1 MVDTPTPVPAASG
14 DPSIKANYPGDG
26 ERINFRW
33 HFGGPIA
40 VHLRDNKTLTDTLLT
55 QGKDYTIIDG
65 AEYDLVQFVA
75 LPPPRGT
82 TVVISK
88 SNTPPAASERMTA
101 EQRLKRLRE
110 FTTGERGPYTDLTN
124 DIKAVLASLRLPQPD
139 RAKADEGVDLHKV
152 IATAFY
158 EGCKRI
164 WPKRRLP
171 YKASLLS
178 VAYADEVAPAIAGM
192 AVVPVEALK
201 KMLVA
206 AYEQGDLARFA
217 RHNKFEVEYTG
228 SLDYANRMIAALP
241 PLASGGG

>member
-1 MVDTPTPVPAASG
+1 MTDTPTPVPAASG

-178 VAYADEVAPAIAGM
+178 VAYADEVAPAILAHLRKAG
-192 AVVPVEALK
+192 ALTD
-201 KMLVA
+201 
-206 AYEQGDLARFA
+206 G
-217 RHNKFEVEYTG
+217 
-228 SLDYANRMIAALP
+228 
-241 PLASGGG
+241 